1 MRRQVPLVSVLL
13 AASLLSSSLAAGT
26 EIQTVEV
33 TAEVFG
39 HGRTPEHAR
48 REALQRARDQ
58 AVAEVTGIQIA
69 AQQLRLKSEG
79 PDGMRDAFSY
89 LIHTSTRGRI
99 VGEEVTFETRLV
111 DDTPVYRVTLRAEV
125 VLEPGPRDPGFEL
138 ELHTVPESHTF
149 RAGEA
154 VVLEVS
160 ASRPCYLIV
169 LNLDSE
175 GHIGLLFP
183 NEYDGE
189 NRIAAD
195 ERVRLPRPGKPF
207 EIRVEPAGPA
217 SPSRE
222 QLLVI
227 ATLDDVPFALSESTA
242 GELVP
247 PPDSESTLTALNR
260 WLVRIPANRRAE
272 ALWDYEVLE

>member
-69 AQQLRLKSEG
+69 AQ
-79 PDGMRDAFSY
+79 
-89 LIHTSTRGRI
+89 
-99 VGEEVTFETRLV
+99 EVTFETRLV

-160 ASRPCYLIV
+160 ASRPCHLIV